1 MNLKELLEAIN
12 KKKAE
17 VEALANADKL
27 DEAAAAKKE
36 LEKMQAKF
44 DILKSVADKEIT
56 NQVTVSTQKPV
67 EPVKDAVH
75 EFAEAARHGFK
86 NSMNEGTG
94 ADGGYTVPADIQTK
108 INKYKEAEY
117 DITAF
122 TDNENVTTNSGR
134 RTYQKRSQLTGFIK
148 VDEGGKIKEIAGPQ
162 FEVLNYTI
170 GKYAGYLPVTNE
182 LLADSDANITATIS
196 KWLAKQDVATRN
208 AGVFAILDKI
218 EKTDLKD
225 LDGIKKTINVTLGAK
240 FAGSVRIYTN
250 DDGLNYLDTLK
261 DGNKRYLLSPD
272 PANPMQLILTVGARR
287 IPVEV
292 IPNEVLKSD
301 TTTTAGST
309 IIPFY
314 IGDMFESVKVFD
326 RQKLS
331 ILASNIAAAG
341 NFNAYEQD
349 MTLFRGIDRLDFEA
363 KDTEAMVHG
372 TITVAA

>member
-1 MNLKELLEAIN
+1 MNLRELLEAIN

-17 VEALANADKL
+17 VETLANADKL
-27 DEAAAAKKE
+27 DEAAAAKGE

-44 DILKSVADKEIT
+44 DILMSVADKEVT
-56 NQVTVSTQKPV
+56 NQVTVSTQRPV
-67 EPVKDAVH
+67 EPVKDTVH

-86 NSMNEGTG
+86 NSMSEGTG

-134 RTYQKRSQLTGFIK
+134 RTYQKRSQLTGFTK
-148 VDEGGKIKEIAGPQ
+148 VGEGGKIEEVAGPQ

-196 KWLAKQDVATRN
+196 EWLAKQDVATRN

-272 PANPMQLILTVGARR
+272 PANPMQLILTVGAQR

-372 TITVAA
+372 TITVA

>member
-17 VEALANADKL
+17 VETLANADKL
-27 DEAAAAKKE
+27 DEAAAAKEE

-44 DILKSVADKEIT
+44 DILKSVADKEVT

-67 EPVKDAVH
+67 EPVKNAVH

-86 NSMNEGTG
+86 NSMNEGAG

-134 RTYQKRSQLTGFIK
+134 RTYQKRSQLTGFTK
-148 VDEGGKIKEIAGPQ
+148 VGEGGKIEEVAGPQ

-196 KWLAKQDVATRN
+196 EWLAKQDVATRN

-272 PANPMQLILTVGARR
+272 PANPMQLILAVGAQR

-326 RQKLS
+326 RQKMS

-363 KDTEAMVHG
+363 KDTKAMVHG
-372 TITVAA
+372 TITVA

>member
-17 VEALANADKL
+17 VETLANADKL
-27 DEAAAAKKE
+27 DEAAAAKGE

-44 DILKSVADKEIT
+44 DILKSVADKEVT

-86 NSMNEGTG
+86 NSMSEGTG

-134 RTYQKRSQLTGFIK
+134 RTYQKRSQLTGFTK
-148 VDEGGKIKEIAGPQ
+148 VGEGGKIEEVAGPQ

-196 KWLAKQDVATRN
+196 EWLAKQDVATRN
-208 AGVFAILDKI
+208 AEVFAILDKI

-272 PANPMQLILTVGARR
+272 PANPMQLILTVGAQR

-372 TITVAA
+372 TITVA